1 MFLLFIM
8 CNIHNVGTGSHQFR
22 TVNIDTLPAEVLLV
36 SLFILLLE
44 AGHVVG
50 HVDAED
56 VLTVNVSVQLLAL
69 VVVSWE
75 PLLGVGNVHSSVNSS
90 LQGSEN
96 LRERTFIKN
105 VRKMIILRKILSME
119 RRSGSLNH
127 NFHMDC
133 QDFVSH
139 PYKLY

>member
-1 MFLLFIM
+1 M
-8 CNIHNVGTGSHQFR
+8 
-22 TVNIDTLPAEVLLV
+22 LLV
-36 SLFILLLE
+36 SLFILLLLE

-56 VLTVNVSVQLLAL
+56 VLTVNISVQLLAL

-96 LRERTFIKN
+96 LRERTFLKI
-105 VRKMIILRKILSME
+105 VRKRIDL
-119 RRSGSLNH
+119 
-127 NFHMDC
+127 
-133 QDFVSH
+133 
-139 PYKLY
+139 